1 MDCEMPGVDGYHAAQ
16 TIRRYENAS
25 GRGRVPIIALTAHA
39 LPEYQQ
45 RSIDAGMDGH
55 LSKPI
60 ILATLAQTLERF
72 L

>member
-1 MDCEMPGVDGYHAAQ
+1 
-16 TIRRYENAS
+16 
-25 GRGRVPIIALTAHA
+25 VPIIALTAHA

-45 RSIDAGMDGH
+45 RSLDAGMDDH

-60 ILATLAQTLERF
+60 ILATLAQTLSRH